1 MFFSKVLSK
10 ILHPIFIHSIV
21 ITIVI
26 KEFINILILPSQAP
40 FILITSI
47 LFTLLLPLISVCVFL
62 LTGKIQS
69 LEMLNKEE
77 RILPLFMSILWM
89 ILGYIIMKEVFMG
102 NPIIKSIYL
111 GAIYT
116 LVITT
121 LITIKW
127 KISLHMIGI
136 GGAVGVFLALQV
148 LYGGL
153 YSVLLL
159 SIFFSGLLAYA
170 RLELK
175 AHNTQQVYCGFMLSF
190 LVMIIN
196 VLYL

>member
-1 MFFSKVLSK
+1 MFFSKILSK

-47 LFTLLLPLISVCVFL
+47 LFTLLLPLISVCFFL

-89 ILGYIIMKEVFMG
+89 ILGYIIMKEVFMC

-190 LVMIIN
+190 LVMTIN

>member
-47 LFTLLLPLISVCVFL
+47 LFTLLLPLISVCFFL

-77 RILPLFMSILWM
+77 RLLPLFMSILWM
-89 ILGYIIMKEVFMG
+89 ILGYIIMNEVFMY
-102 NPIIKSIYL
+102 NPTIKSIYL

-116 LVITT
+116 LVVTT

-136 GGAVGVFLALQV
+136 GGAVGVFLALQI

>member
-1 MFFSKVLSK
+1 MFFSKVLSR

-26 KEFINILILPSQAP
+26 KEFLNILILPSQAP

-47 LFTLLLPLISVCVFL
+47 LFTLLLPLISVCFFL

-77 RILPLFMSILWM
+77 RLLPLFMSILWM
-89 ILGYIIMKEVFMG
+89 ILGYIIMNEVFMY
-102 NPIIKSIYL
+102 NPTIKSIYL

-116 LVITT
+116 LVVTT

-136 GGAVGVFLALQV
+136 GGAVGVFLALQI

>member
-1 MFFSKVLSK
+1 MFFSKILSK

-47 LFTLLLPLISVCVFL
+47 LFTLLLPLISVCFFL

-69 LEMLNKEE
+69 LEMLNKKE

-89 ILGYIIMKEVFMG
+89 ILGYIIMKEVFMC

-190 LVMIIN
+190 LVMTIN

>member
-1 MFFSKVLSK
+1 
-10 ILHPIFIHSIV
+10 
-21 ITIVI
+21 
-26 KEFINILILPSQAP
+26 
-40 FILITSI
+40 
-47 LFTLLLPLISVCVFL
+47 
-62 LTGKIQS
+62 
-69 LEMLNKEE
+69 
-77 RILPLFMSILWM
+77 
-89 ILGYIIMKEVFMG
+89 MKEVFMC

-127 KISLHMIGI
+127 KISLHMIGM

-159 SIFFSGLLAYA
+159 SIFISGLLAYA

-175 AHNTQQVYCGFMLSF
+175 AHNTQQVYFGFMISF
-190 LVMIIN
+190 LVMTIN

>member
-1 MFFSKVLSK
+1 MFFSKVLSR

-21 ITIVI
+21 ITIII
-26 KEFINILILPSQAP
+26 KEFLNILILPSQAP

-47 LFTLLLPLISVCVFL
+47 LFTLLLPLISVCFFL

-69 LEMLNKEE
+69 LEMLNKKE

-89 ILGYIIMKEVFMG
+89 ILGYIIMKEVFMC

-127 KISLHMIGI
+127 KISLHMIGM
-136 GGAVGVFLALQV
+136 GGAVGIFLALQV

-175 AHNTQQVYCGFMLSF
+175 AHNTQQVYFGFMISF
-190 LVMIIN
+190 LVMTIN

>member
-1 MFFSKVLSK
+1 MFFLKILSK

-47 LFTLLLPLISVCVFL
+47 LFTLLLPLISVCFFL

-89 ILGYIIMKEVFMG
+89 ILGYIIMKEVFMS

-127 KISLHMIGI
+127 KISLHMIGV

>member
-1 MFFSKVLSK
+1 MFFSKTLSK

-69 LEMLNKEE
+69 LEMLNKKE

-89 ILGYIIMKEVFMG
+89 ILGYIIMKEVFMC

-127 KISLHMIGI
+127 KISLHMIGM

-159 SIFFSGLLAYA
+159 SIFISGLLAYA

-190 LVMIIN
+190 LVMTIN

>member
-21 ITIVI
+21 ITIII
-26 KEFINILILPSQAP
+26 KEFLNILILPSQAP

-47 LFTLLLPLISVCVFL
+47 LFTLLLPLISVYFFL

-77 RILPLFMSILWM
+77 RLLPLFMSILWM
-89 ILGYIIMKEVFMG
+89 ILGYIIMKEVFMS

-190 LVMIIN
+190 LVMTIN
-196 VLYL
+196 VLY

>member
-26 KEFINILILPSQAP
+26 KEFLNILILPSQAP

-47 LFTLLLPLISVCVFL
+47 LFTLLLPLISVCFFL

-77 RILPLFMSILWM
+77 RLLPLFMSILWM
-89 ILGYIIMKEVFMG
+89 ILGYIIMKEVFS

-116 LVITT
+116 LVVTT

-159 SIFFSGLLAYA
+159 SIFFSGLLAYV

-190 LVMIIN
+190 FVMIIN

>member
-1 MFFSKVLSK
+1 MFFSKTLSK

-47 LFTLLLPLISVCVFL
+47 LFTLLLPLISVCVCL

-69 LEMLNKEE
+69 LEMLNKKE

-89 ILGYIIMKEVFMG
+89 ILGYIIMKEVFMC

-127 KISLHMIGI
+127 KISLHMIGM

-159 SIFFSGLLAYA
+159 SIFISGLLAYA

-175 AHNTQQVYCGFMLSF
+175 AHNTQQVYFGFMISF
-190 LVMIIN
+190 LVMTIN

>member
-21 ITIVI
+21 IAIVI
-26 KEFINILILPSQAP
+26 KEFLNILILPSQAP
-40 FILITSI
+40 FVLITSI
-47 LFTLLLPLISVCVFL
+47 LFTLLLPLISVCFFL

-77 RILPLFMSILWM
+77 RLLPLFMSILWM
-89 ILGYIIMKEVFMG
+89 ILGYIIMNEVFMY
-102 NPIIKSIYL
+102 NPTIKSIYL

-116 LVITT
+116 LVVTT

-136 GGAVGVFLALQV
+136 GGAVGVFLALQI

-175 AHNTQQVYCGFMLSF
+175 AHNTQQVYCGFMLSL